1 MARDKNE
8 KVWIGGGA
16 VVALLVAGAA
26 WSFVVSPKLS
36 HVDSLRSQ
44 TSDAQT
50 QNLSLNANVSKL
62 KDEYAR
68 IATVRKQLAEAQ
80 AQLPSDSGMSALTTQ
95 LSAQARANHVSITQ
109 FTATDP
115 APVGVAS
122 TAPAPTDSS
131 SAAPVAG
138 AATSAAPSGNYSIAV
153 TLSVNGSQSN
163 DLAFARAVQQQG
175 PRIALASS
183 VQLATGSAATGSGGG
198 SGGTTMTLQLDVFVA
213 PVAPAAPAATPTAT
227 PSTAP

>member
-16 VVALLVAGAA
+16 VAALLVAGAT

-36 HVDSLRSQ
+36 DVDSLRSQ

-50 QNLSLNANVSKL
+50 QNITLNANVSKL
-62 KDEYAR
+62 KDQYTHISE
-68 IATVRKQLAEAQ
+68 VRKQLAAAQ
-80 AQLPSDSGMSALTTQ
+80 AQLPADSGMSALTTQ

-115 APVGVAS
+115 TPVGVAS
-122 TAPAPTDSS
+122 TAPAATEST
-131 SAAPVAG
+131 SAAPAPD
-138 AATSAAPSGNYSIAV
+138 AATAAPSGNYSIAV
-153 TLSVNGSQSN
+153 TLSVNGSQAN

-175 PRIALASS
+175 PRIALVSS
-183 VQLATGSAATGSGGG
+183 VQLASGSAGTGATSG

-213 PVAPAAPAATPTAT
+213 PPAPAAAPTAT
-227 PSTAP
+227 PTTAP